1 MTDTDLRSLKKL
13 LERHE
18 ENRKFPYVDTVGKI
32 TIGVGHNLTDL
43 GLTPTQISGIL
54 DDDIQNTLA
63 FLDKNCPWFKDLDAV
78 RQKAIADMTFNLM
91 GKILDFSKMI
101 DALKKK
107 DWDRVSAELLDSVFA
122 QQTGKRAKNLAYML
136 RTGLDIL

>member
-18 ENRKFPYVDTVGKI
+18 GNRKFPYVDTVGKI

-63 FLDKNCPWFKDLDAV
+63 FLDKNCPWFKDLDVV

-91 GKILDFSKMI
+91 GTLLEFKEMI
-101 DALKKK
+101 AALKVK
-107 DWDRVSAELLDSVFA
+107 DWNTAADELLDSTFA
-122 QQTGKRAKNLAYML
+122 HQTGQRAKNLAYMI
-136 RTGLDIL
+136 RTGQDL